1 MKYSVDVFYLLQNL
15 LWLVIVIDGSNS
27 SFANREDSLGTADQD
42 EHCKKFM
49 EILIPDAF
57 RKVNSIIFAFSHM

>member
-1 MKYSVDVFYLLQNL
+1 L
-15 LWLVIVIDGSNS
+15 IIC
-27 SFANREDSLGTADQD
+27 LGTADQD

-57 RKVNSIIFAFSHM
+57 RKVEEKFFLLEILFNNFF

>member
-1 MKYSVDVFYLLQNL
+1 ML
-15 LWLVIVIDGSNS
+15 
-27 SFANREDSLGTADQD
+27 DSLSDFSAGILGTADQD

-57 RKVNSIIFAFSHM
+57 RKVDEHTSWPGACIRFRLAFSYNVLTT

>member
-1 MKYSVDVFYLLQNL
+1 MF
-15 LWLVIVIDGSNS
+15 
-27 SFANREDSLGTADQD
+27 LGTADQD

-57 RKVNSIIFAFSHM
+57 RKVEEEDIFLKIIFI